1 MHILKKILFAKI
13 RFRKNAGRCTYILD
27 LLAVFLILLSMI
39 GKHVGIWGLPESMKM
54 DLAALLLMLLPLVDV
69 VPKFFDPAVIQDE
82 REYTWCKA
90 WLKARLSITA
100 MLLLFLYFDWDDYRL
115 RIQFGLPV

>member
-1 MHILKKILFAKI
+1 MQFLKKILFAKI
-13 RFRKNAGRCTYILD
+13 RFRKNAVRGTYILD
-27 LLAVFLILLSMI
+27 LLVIFLALLAPI
-39 GKHVGIWGLPESMKM
+39 GRHVGFWGLPESMKM
-54 DLAALLLMLLPLVDV
+54 DLAALLLMLLPLLEI

-90 WLKARLSITA
+90 WLKARLSIAA

-115 RIQFGLPV
+115 RIQFGLPI

>member
-1 MHILKKILFAKI
+1 MNFLKKILFAKI
-13 RFRKNAGRCTYILD
+13 HFRKNAGRGTYILD
-27 LLAVFLILLSMI
+27 LLAIFLTLLSMI
-39 GKHVGIWGLPESMKM
+39 GKHVGFWGLPESMKM
-54 DLAALLLMLLPLVDV
+54 DLAALLLMLLPLIEI

-90 WLKARLSITA
+90 RLKARLSITA